1 MAACKVCDLSHI
13 IKGTTKMKKF
23 KLGKLNTKSA
33 FSDMKK
39 GAIGGVAV
47 ILIDEGLRQVE
58 KMANLSQPVPAEVA
72 LIVPPLV
79 SLAIGAFLKP
89 KGLVADA
96 ITGINTISA
105 YRIVDYAYGK
115 VRGIAGYP
123 DVAVGRYPF
132 SPGVGAY
139 PFSPEGVSGYP
150 DTSVVGGAKRVVPN
164 ATA

>member
-1 MAACKVCDLSHI
+1 MSACKVCDLSHI

-23 KLGKLNTKSA
+23 KLGKLNTKGA

-39 GAIGGVAV
+39 GAIGGLAV
-47 ILIDEGLRQVE
+47 IAIDEGLSQVE

-72 LIVPPLV
+72 LVVPPIV
-79 SLAIGAFLKP
+79 SLAISAFFKP
-89 KGLVADA
+89 KGLLADA
-96 ITGINTISA
+96 VSGVNVISG
-105 YRIVDYAYGK
+105 YRIIDYAVGK
-115 VRGIAGYP
+115 VRGVAGYP

-139 PFSPEGVSGYP
+139 PFSPSGIDGYP
-150 DTSVVGGAKRVVPN
+150 AESVVGNAKRVVPK